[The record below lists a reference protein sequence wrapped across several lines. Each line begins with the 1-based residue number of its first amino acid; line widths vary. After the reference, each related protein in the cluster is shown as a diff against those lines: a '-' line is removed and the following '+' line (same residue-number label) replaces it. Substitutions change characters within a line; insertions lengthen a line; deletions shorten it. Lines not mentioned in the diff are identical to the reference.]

1 MLTEQQQREFAE
13 KAHAL
18 KLQKQKE
25 EASTSKALKNRTSNR
40 FCSFQD
46 NLGAN
51 EYRKDRRLHGFQLP
65 LHPLQVAGWV
75 AIVIFVCATIVL
87 LIPVLPVAI
96 QPALYCCLTGLFV
109 IHVITHIV
117 AVLIDPADKE
127 LRRISTRQVVPEFDR
142 AKHAHVIENG
152 RCHLCN
158 IKTTSNR
165 TKHCSVCNK
174 CVGRFDHHCTFIY
187 LTFIFLSFLI
197 LFLCLS
203 SAPFFFYRLLL

>member
-13 KAHAL
+13 KAQAL

-25 EASTSKALKNRTSNR
+25 EASTSKAAASTSNHY
-40 FCSFQD
+40 CSFQD

-75 AIVIFVCATIVL
+75 AILIFLCASHVL
-87 LIPVLPVAI
+87 IIPVLPVAI
-96 QPALYCCLTGLFV
+96 QPTFYSILTGLFG
-109 IHVITHIV
+109 IHVVAHVV
-117 AVLIDPADKE
+117 AVVTDPADKE

-174 CVGRFDHHCTFIY
+174 CVGRFDHHCTFI
-187 LTFIFLSFLI
+187 
-197 LFLCLS
+197 
-203 SAPFFFYRLLL
+203 

>member
-1 MLTEQQQREFAE
+1 MLTEHQQRELAE

-18 KLQKQKE
+18 KIQKQRE
-25 EASTSKALKNRTSNR
+25 EASTSKLLKHHTSNR

-75 AIVIFVCATIVL
+75 AIIIFLCATFLL
-87 LIPVLPVAI
+87 LIPVLPTQI
-96 QPALYCCLTGLFV
+96 QPILNWCLAVLFV
-109 IHVITHIV
+109 IHILAHIV
-117 AVLIDPADKE
+117 AVLVDPADRE
-127 LRRISTRQVVPEFDR
+127 LRRIRTRQVVPEFDR

-174 CVGRFDHHCTFIY
+174 CVGRFDHHCTFLFKIY
-187 LTFIFLSFLI
+187 FSLFLS
-197 LFLCLS
+197 C
-203 SAPFFFYRLLL
+203 FYC